1 MKVTRKQVEKHRKR
15 ILDRAGELFREN
27 GFDGVSIADIM
38 KAAGLT
44 HGAFY
49 GHFSSKD
56 QLIAEACA
64 NVLSIS
70 RDVWNNDAA
79 KHPRNPLAAIVAS
92 YLSTKH
98 RDDLAN
104 GCLVAALGPDTVRQ
118 DKSVRRVFTDGLRAQ
133 IAILTKIAA
142 GASERARSEKA
153 IAAMAGLVGALIL
166 ARAVDDTGLSD
177 EILKAAL
184 ATFGG
189 NSGATDHSRPNPP
202 AEPKRAKAG

>member
-1 MKVTRKQVEKHRKR
+1 MKVTRVQVEKHRKR
-15 ILDRAGELFREN
+15 ILDCAGELFREK

-64 NVLSIS
+64 NAISIS
-70 RDVWNNDAA
+70 REEWNNDTAE
-79 KHPRNPLAAIVAS
+79 HPRNPLATIVAS

-98 RDDLAN
+98 RDDLAK
-104 GCLVAALGPDTVRQ
+104 GCLFAALGPDTVRQ
-118 DKSVRRVFTDGLRAQ
+118 DKSVRRVFTDGLRAH

-142 GASERARSEKA
+142 GASGRARSEKA

-166 ARAVDDTGLSD
+166 ARAVDDPPLSA
-177 EILKAAL
+177 EILRAAAARLSPKAARMDKL
-184 ATFGG
+184 
-189 NSGATDHSRPNPP
+189 SRLTRKP
-202 AEPKRAKAG
+202 